1 MNQEE
6 KRYRTNPD
14 FLLREIAGDAILVPV
29 GDSAAQFN
37 GMISVNETFRFL
49 WELFQ
54 EPHTVGEAVE
64 AAAKEFDGAPAVI
77 EEDIRAYVS
86 ESIQYGILL
95 GEKEGEQN
103 DEKNLGKTTGNRAEV
118 YTE

>member
-1 MNQEE
+1 MNDKE

-64 AAAKEFDGAPAVI
+64 AATKEFDGEPEAI
-77 EEDIRAYVS
+77 EEDVRAYVK
-86 ESIQYGILL
+86 ESIQYGMLI
-95 GEKEGEQN
+95 GENEGESKYIQIQ
-103 DEKNLGKTTGNRAEV
+103 
-118 YTE
+118 